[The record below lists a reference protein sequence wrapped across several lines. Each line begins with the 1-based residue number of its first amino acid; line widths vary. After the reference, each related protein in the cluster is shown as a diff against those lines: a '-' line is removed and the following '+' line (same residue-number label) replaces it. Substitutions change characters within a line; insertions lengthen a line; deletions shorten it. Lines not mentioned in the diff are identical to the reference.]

1 MSQVKYY
8 HVSDTG
14 LAEGVSLGRITVV
27 LGADYDAAQSE
38 LAALREELAT
48 AKRNEHNSEV
58 AYKAAIEKQE
68 ELRAELA
75 DSEEELDTVIHHNID
90 LQQRL
95 ADAERR
101 NAELQVYDNFVG
113 YLLDYCEGE
122 TIYEESLQRWLAE
135 SIERNALA
143 KPEEAK
149 S

>member
-27 LGADYDAAQSE
+27 LASDFDNATRLFLDAAE
-38 LAALREELAT
+38 RCLAAERREKE
-48 AKRNEHNSEV
+48 
-58 AYKAAIEKQE
+58 
-68 ELRAELA
+68 
-75 DSEEELDTVIHHNID
+75 

-101 NAELQVYDNFVG
+101 NAALVAAAGKLREALVIAVG
-113 YLLDYCEGE
+113 DKSPFAKC
-122 TIYEESLQRWLAE
+122 
-135 SIERNALA
+135 ALSEVDA
-143 KPEEAK
+143 ALTKPEEAK